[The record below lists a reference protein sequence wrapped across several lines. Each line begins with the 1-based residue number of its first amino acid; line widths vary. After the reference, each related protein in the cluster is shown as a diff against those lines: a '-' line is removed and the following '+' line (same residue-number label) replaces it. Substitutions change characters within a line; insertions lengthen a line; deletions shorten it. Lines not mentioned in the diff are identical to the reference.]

1 MMLYRQIYQSPLA
14 DMVLLSDEKALRGA
28 WFIGQK
34 HFMAGTEGPI
44 ADLSSAPL
52 QAAAAWL
59 DVYFAGQR
67 PDPASLTLDPKGTP
81 FQRRVWQ
88 QLRKIPYGEITTYGE
103 LARQLGQPRAA
114 QAIGNAVGRNPLS
127 VIIPCHRVL
136 GADGAL
142 RGYAGGLAIKEALLL
157 NEGAKPIWQR

>member
-1 MMLYRQIYQSPLA
+1 MMLYRQIYRSPLA

-34 HFMAGTEGPI
+34 HFMTGAEGPV
-44 ADLSSAPL
+44 ADMPCAVL
-52 QAAAAWL
+52 QDAAAWL
-59 DVYFAGQR
+59 DAYFAGKR
-67 PDPASLTLDPKGTP
+67 PEPAVLALDPKGTP

-88 QLRKIPYGEITTYGE
+88 QLRKIPYGETTTYGE
-103 LARQLGQPRAA
+103 LARQLGQPKAA

-136 GADGAL
+136 GTDGTL

-157 NEGAKPIWQR
+157 NEGADPIWCR

>member
-1 MMLYRQIYQSPLA
+1 M
-14 DMVLLSDEKALRGA
+14 
-28 WFIGQK
+28 
-34 HFMAGTEGPI
+34 
-44 ADLSSAPL
+44 
-52 QAAAAWL
+52 
-59 DVYFAGQR
+59 
-67 PDPASLTLDPKGTP
+67 
-81 FQRRVWQ
+81 WQ
-88 QLRKIPYGEITTYGE
+88 QLRKIPYGEITTYGV